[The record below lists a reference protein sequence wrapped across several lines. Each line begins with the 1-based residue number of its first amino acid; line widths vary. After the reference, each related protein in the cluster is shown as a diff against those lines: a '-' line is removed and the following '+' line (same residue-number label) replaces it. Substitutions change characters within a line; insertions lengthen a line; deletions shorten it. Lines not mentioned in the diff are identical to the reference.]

1 MRKLITVL
9 VATLTVHMSIHARPN
24 QESGKL
30 LFENDQLRAV
40 EFVVQPAAKLSLQSH
55 APFLF
60 FSVNPLVAT
69 LTFKGGK
76 NVPVN
81 LKIDDPR
88 WYEKPL
94 TAVANK
100 GQSEVRF
107 VIIELKKPAPT
118 NSGDVSA
125 DDGTKVAPDVYKV
138 LLENR
143 RVRIVRVGS
152 KPGQNVPMHSHP
164 GSSFRYPMANTKA
177 SFITPDGTKGQ
188 LESKTGVARWT
199 ELPTRHA
206 YQNIGGTQG
215 HTLLVEIK

>member
-1 MRKLITVL
+1 M
-9 VATLTVHMSIHARPN
+9 HMAAHARPN
-24 QESGKL
+24 QDPGKV

-40 EFVVQPAAKLSLQSH
+40 EFIVQPGAKVGLGSH
-55 APFLF
+55 APLLF
-60 FSVNPLVAT
+60 FSVNSLVAT
-69 LTFKGGK
+69 LSFKGGK
-76 NVPVN
+76 SVTVN

-88 WYEKPL
+88 WYERPI
-94 TAVANK
+94 TTVANK
-100 GQSEVRF
+100 GKSEARF
-107 VIIELKKPAPT
+107 LIIELKKPAPT
-118 NSGDVSA
+118 NRGDVAA

-138 LLENR
+138 LFENR
-143 RVRIVRVGS
+143 RVRVVRVGS

-164 GSSFRYPMANTKA
+164 GSAFRYPMANTKA

-206 YQNIGGTQG
+206 YQNIGGIEG